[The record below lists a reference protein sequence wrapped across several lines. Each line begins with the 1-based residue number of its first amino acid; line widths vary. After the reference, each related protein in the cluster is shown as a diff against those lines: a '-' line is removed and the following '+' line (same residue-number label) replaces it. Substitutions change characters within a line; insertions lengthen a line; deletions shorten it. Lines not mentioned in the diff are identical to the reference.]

1 MNSRTST
8 VVGAA
13 PPSALAKALASRLL
27 HVTTPEAAEPATI
40 PPRRRTAGARIT
52 LTLAALGMLGPFTI
66 NTVFPAFS
74 QIGEEFGAS
83 DVVLQQLISVY
94 LASFAVMSVF
104 HGPLSDA
111 LGRKKV
117 MLAGLA
123 IYILAMFGAVFAS
136 GMGML
141 IALRVLQGVSAGA
154 ATIVSR
160 VVIRDLF
167 AGAEAQRLMAQVM
180 MIFALS
186 PVIAPMLGGW
196 LLLLGDWRWV
206 FAGVGIYGVVVMV
219 ATALMP
225 ESLPKENRIPLRV
238 GSVVGALWEVG
249 RSPALVRIALATAFG
264 FAAHFVFVAAAPI
277 IVVRLLGLG
286 EQDFWVLFGPL
297 IIGMMAGSYL
307 VGRAADAMD
316 RSRLITFGYVGTVIT
331 SVLNLVLVMVFP
343 DPSGQLDASLIPVLI
358 GPMLMSFT
366 ASLFFAPIQLEILD
380 LFPHQRGAAA
390 SLGTFFTLI
399 MNALLSGVIAP
410 LITGSLT
417 VVAVVALAYV
427 VVGSLLWAW
436 HLAERRRQPMRA
448 AAPL

>member
-1 MNSRTST
+1 M
-8 VVGAA
+8 
-13 PPSALAKALASRLL
+13 
-27 HVTTPEAAEPATI
+27 TTPEAADPATT

-66 NTVFPAFS
+66 NTVFPAFT

-123 IYILAMFGAVFAS
+123 IYILAMFGAIFAS

-141 IALRVLQGVSAGA
+141 IALRVLQGMSAGA

-206 FAGVGIYGVVVMV
+206 FAGVGLYGVLVMV

-225 ESLPKENRIPLRV
+225 ESLPKEARIPLRV

-249 RSPALVRIALATAFG
+249 RSPAMVRIALATAFG

-307 VGRAADAMD
+307 VGRAADVMD
-316 RSRLITFGYVGTVIT
+316 RSRLITFGYVGTVVT
-331 SVLNLVLVMVFP
+331 SVLNLVLVMAFP
-343 DPSGQLDASLIPVLI
+343 DPSGQLDASLIPVLV

-390 SLGTFFTLI
+390 SLGTFFTLL

-417 VVAVVALAYV
+417 VVAVVALGYV

-436 HLAERRRQPMRA
+436 HLAERRRQLLRI
-448 AAPL
+448 

>member
-1 MNSRTST
+1 M
-8 VVGAA
+8 
-13 PPSALAKALASRLL
+13 
-27 HVTTPEAAEPATI
+27 TTPEAADPATT
-40 PPRRRTAGARIT
+40 PKSRRTAGARIT

-66 NTVFPAFS
+66 NTVFPAFT
-74 QIGEEFGAS
+74 QIGNEFGAT

-123 IYILAMFGAVFAS
+123 IYILAMFGAIFAS

-141 IALRVLQGVSAGA
+141 IALRALQGMSAGA

-167 AGAEAQRLMAQVM
+167 AGAEAQRLMARVM

-206 FAGVGIYGVVVMV
+206 FVGVGLYGVLVMV
-219 ATALMP
+219 LTALMP
-225 ESLPKENRIPLRV
+225 ESLPKEARIPLRI
-238 GSVVGALWEVG
+238 GSVLGALWEVG
-249 RSPALVRIALATAFG
+249 RSLTMVRIALATAFG
-264 FAAHFVFVAAAPI
+264 FAAHFVYVAAAPI

-297 IIGMMAGSYL
+297 IIGMMAGSYV
-307 VGRAADAMD
+307 VGRAADVMD
-316 RSRLITFGYVGTVIT
+316 RTRLITLGYIGTVIT
-331 SVLNLVLVMVFP
+331 SVLNVVLVMAFP
-343 DPSGQLDASLIPVLI
+343 DPSGQLDATLVPVLA

-390 SLGTFFTLI
+390 SLGTFFTLV
-399 MNALLSGVIAP
+399 MNAMLSGVIAP
-410 LITGSLT
+410 LITGNLT
-417 VVAVVALAYV
+417 VVALTALGCVVI
-427 VVGSLLWAW
+427 GSLLWAW
-436 HLAERRRQPMRA
+436 HLADRRALIPTPPA
-448 AAPL
+448 

>member
-1 MNSRTST
+1 M
-8 VVGAA
+8 
-13 PPSALAKALASRLL
+13 
-27 HVTTPEAAEPATI
+27 TTPEAADPATT
-40 PPRRRTAGARIT
+40 PKSRRTAGARIT

-66 NTVFPAFS
+66 NTVFPAFT
-74 QIGEEFGAS
+74 QIGNEFGAT

-123 IYILAMFGAVFAS
+123 IYILAMFGAIFAS

-141 IALRVLQGVSAGA
+141 IALRALQGMSAGA

-167 AGAEAQRLMAQVM
+167 AGAEAQRLMARVM

-206 FAGVGIYGVVVMV
+206 FVGVGLYGVLVMV
-219 ATALMP
+219 LTALMP
-225 ESLPKENRIPLRV
+225 ESLPKEARIPLRI
-238 GSVVGALWEVG
+238 GSVLGALWEVG
-249 RSPALVRIALATAFG
+249 RSLTMVRIALATAFG
-264 FAAHFVFVAAAPI
+264 FAAHFVYVAAAPI

-297 IIGMMAGSYL
+297 IIGMMAGSYV
-307 VGRAADAMD
+307 VGRAADIMD
-316 RSRLITFGYVGTVIT
+316 RTRLITLGYIGTVIT
-331 SVLNLVLVMVFP
+331 SVLNVVLVMAFP
-343 DPSGQLDASLIPVLI
+343 DPSGQLDATLVPVLA

-390 SLGTFFTLI
+390 SLGTFFTLV
-399 MNALLSGVIAP
+399 MNAMLSGVIAP
-410 LITGSLT
+410 LITGNLT
-417 VVAVVALAYV
+417 VVALAALGCVVI
-427 VVGSLLWAW
+427 GSLLWAW
-436 HLAERRRQPMRA
+436 HLADRRALIPTPPA
-448 AAPL
+448 

>member
-1 MNSRTST
+1 
-8 VVGAA
+8 
-13 PPSALAKALASRLL
+13 
-27 HVTTPEAAEPATI
+27 
-40 PPRRRTAGARIT
+40 
-52 LTLAALGMLGPFTI
+52 MLGPFTI
-66 NTVFPAFS
+66 NTVFPAFT
-74 QIGEEFGAS
+74 QIGNEFGAT

-123 IYILAMFGAVFAS
+123 IYILAMFGAIFAS

-141 IALRVLQGVSAGA
+141 IALRALQGMSAGA

-167 AGAEAQRLMAQVM
+167 AGAEAQRLMARVM

-206 FAGVGIYGVVVMV
+206 FVGVGLYGVLVMV
-219 ATALMP
+219 LTALMP
-225 ESLPKENRIPLRV
+225 ESLPKEARIPLRI
-238 GSVVGALWEVG
+238 GSVLGALWEVG
-249 RSPALVRIALATAFG
+249 RSLTMVRIALATAFG
-264 FAAHFVFVAAAPI
+264 FAAHFVYVAAAPI

-286 EQDFWVLFGPL
+286 ERDFWVLFGPL
-297 IIGMMAGSYL
+297 IIGMMAGSYV
-307 VGRAADAMD
+307 VGRAADVMD
-316 RSRLITFGYVGTVIT
+316 RTRLITLGYIGTVIT
-331 SVLNLVLVMVFP
+331 SVLNVVLVMAFP
-343 DPSGQLDASLIPVLI
+343 DPSGQLDATLVPVLA

-390 SLGTFFTLI
+390 SLGTFFTLV
-399 MNALLSGVIAP
+399 MNAMLSGVIAP
-410 LITGSLT
+410 LITGNLT
-417 VVAVVALAYV
+417 VVALAALGCVVI
-427 VVGSLLWAW
+427 GSLLWAW
-436 HLAERRRQPMRA
+436 HLADRRALIPTPPA
-448 AAPL
+448 

>member
-1 MNSRTST
+1 M
-8 VVGAA
+8 
-13 PPSALAKALASRLL
+13 
-27 HVTTPEAAEPATI
+27 TTPEAADPATT
-40 PPRRRTAGARIT
+40 PKSRRTAGARIT

-66 NTVFPAFS
+66 NTVFPAFT
-74 QIGEEFGAS
+74 QIGNEFGAT

-123 IYILAMFGAVFAS
+123 IYILAMFGAIVAS

-141 IALRVLQGVSAGA
+141 IALRALQGMSAGA

-167 AGAEAQRLMAQVM
+167 AGAEAQRLMARVM

-206 FAGVGIYGVVVMV
+206 FVGVGLYGVLVMV
-219 ATALMP
+219 LTALMP
-225 ESLPKENRIPLRV
+225 ESLPKEARIPLRI
-238 GSVVGALWEVG
+238 GSVLGALWEVG
-249 RSPALVRIALATAFG
+249 RSLTMVRIALATAFG
-264 FAAHFVFVAAAPI
+264 FAAHFVYVAAAPI

-297 IIGMMAGSYL
+297 IIGMMAGSYV
-307 VGRAADAMD
+307 VGRAADVMD
-316 RSRLITFGYVGTVIT
+316 RTRLITLGYIGTVIT
-331 SVLNLVLVMVFP
+331 SVLNVVLVMAFP
-343 DPSGQLDASLIPVLI
+343 DPSGQLDATLVPVLA

-390 SLGTFFTLI
+390 SLGTFFTLV
-399 MNALLSGVIAP
+399 MNAMLSGVIAP
-410 LITGSLT
+410 LITGNLT
-417 VVAVVALAYV
+417 VVALAALGCVVI
-427 VVGSLLWAW
+427 GSLLWAW
-436 HLAERRRQPMRA
+436 HLADRRALIPTPPA
-448 AAPL
+448 

>member
-1 MNSRTST
+1 M
-8 VVGAA
+8 
-13 PPSALAKALASRLL
+13 
-27 HVTTPEAAEPATI
+27 TTPEAADPATT
-40 PPRRRTAGARIT
+40 PKSRRTAGARIT

-66 NTVFPAFS
+66 NTVFPAFT
-74 QIGEEFGAS
+74 QIGNEFGAT

-123 IYILAMFGAVFAS
+123 IYILAMFGAIFAS

-141 IALRVLQGVSAGA
+141 IALRALQGMSAGA

-167 AGAEAQRLMAQVM
+167 AGAEAQRLMARVM

-206 FAGVGIYGVVVMV
+206 FVGVGLYGVLVMV
-219 ATALMP
+219 LTALMP
-225 ESLPKENRIPLRV
+225 ESLPKEARIPLRI
-238 GSVVGALWEVG
+238 GSVLGALWEVG
-249 RSPALVRIALATAFG
+249 RSLTMVRIALATAFG
-264 FAAHFVFVAAAPI
+264 FAAHFVYVAAAPI

-286 EQDFWVLFGPL
+286 ERDFWVLFGPL
-297 IIGMMAGSYL
+297 IIGMMAGSYV
-307 VGRAADAMD
+307 VGRAADIMD
-316 RSRLITFGYVGTVIT
+316 RTRLITLGYIGTVIT
-331 SVLNLVLVMVFP
+331 SVLNVVLVMAFP
-343 DPSGQLDASLIPVLI
+343 DPSGQLDATLVPVLA

-390 SLGTFFTLI
+390 SLGTFFTLV
-399 MNALLSGVIAP
+399 MNAMLSGVIAP
-410 LITGSLT
+410 LITGNLT
-417 VVAVVALAYV
+417 VVALTALGCVVI
-427 VVGSLLWAW
+427 GSLLWAW
-436 HLAERRRQPMRA
+436 HLADRRALIPTPPA
-448 AAPL
+448 

>member
-1 MNSRTST
+1 M
-8 VVGAA
+8 
-13 PPSALAKALASRLL
+13 
-27 HVTTPEAAEPATI
+27 TTPEAADPATT
-40 PPRRRTAGARIT
+40 PKSRRTAGARIT

-66 NTVFPAFS
+66 NTVFPAFT
-74 QIGEEFGAS
+74 QIGNEFGAT

-123 IYILAMFGAVFAS
+123 IYILAMFGAIVAS

-141 IALRVLQGVSAGA
+141 IALRALQGMSAGA

-167 AGAEAQRLMAQVM
+167 AGAEAQRLMARVM

-206 FAGVGIYGVVVMV
+206 FVGVGLYGVLVMV
-219 ATALMP
+219 LTALMP
-225 ESLPKENRIPLRV
+225 ESLPKEARIPLRI
-238 GSVVGALWEVG
+238 GSVLGALWEVG
-249 RSPALVRIALATAFG
+249 RSLTMVRIALATAFG
-264 FAAHFVFVAAAPI
+264 FAAHFVYVAAAPI

-297 IIGMMAGSYL
+297 IIGMMAGSYV
-307 VGRAADAMD
+307 VGRAADVMD
-316 RSRLITFGYVGTVIT
+316 RTRLITLGYIGTVIT
-331 SVLNLVLVMVFP
+331 SVLNVVLVMAFP
-343 DPSGQLDASLIPVLI
+343 DPSGQLDATLVPVLA

-390 SLGTFFTLI
+390 SLGTFFTLV
-399 MNALLSGVIAP
+399 MNAMLSGVIAP
-410 LITGSLT
+410 LITGNLT
-417 VVAVVALAYV
+417 VVALTALGCVVI
-427 VVGSLLWAW
+427 GSLLWAW
-436 HLAERRRQPMRA
+436 HLADRRALIPTPPA
-448 AAPL
+448 

>member
-1 MNSRTST
+1 
-8 VVGAA
+8 
-13 PPSALAKALASRLL
+13 
-27 HVTTPEAAEPATI
+27 
-40 PPRRRTAGARIT
+40 
-52 LTLAALGMLGPFTI
+52 MLGPFTI
-66 NTVFPAFS
+66 NTVFPAFT
-74 QIGEEFGAS
+74 QIGDEFGAS
-83 DVVLQQLISVY
+83 DLTLQQLISVY

-111 LGRKKV
+111 LGRKTV
-117 MLAGLA
+117 MLTGLV
-123 IYILAMFGAVFAS
+123 IYILAMFGAALAG

-167 AGAEAQRLMAQVM
+167 AGAEAQRLMARVM
-180 MIFALS
+180 MIFAIA
-186 PVIAPMLGGW
+186 PVLAPMLGGW

-206 FAGVGIYGVVVMV
+206 FTGVGLYGVLVLVL
-219 ATALMP
+219 TALMP
-225 ESLPKENRIPLRV
+225 ESLPKEARIPLRL
-238 GSVVGALWEVG
+238 GSVLGSLWEVG
-249 RSPALVRIALATAFG
+249 RSPTLVRIALATAFG

-297 IIGMMAGSYL
+297 ILGMMAGSL
-307 VGRAADAMD
+307 VVGRAADAMD
-316 RSRLITFGYVGTVIT
+316 RTRLITLGYLGTLVT
-331 SVLNLVLVMVFP
+331 SVLNLVLVLAFP
-343 DPSGQLDASLIPVLI
+343 DPSGSLDATLIPVLV

-366 ASLFFAPIQLEILD
+366 ASLFFAPMQLEILD
-380 LFPHQRGAAA
+380 LFPRQRGAAA
-390 SLGTFFTLI
+390 SLGTFFTLV

-417 VVAVVALAYV
+417 VVAIAALAYV

-436 HLAERRRQPMRA
+436 HLAGPRESATQAVPV
-448 AAPL
+448 

>member
-1 MNSRTST
+1 M
-8 VVGAA
+8 
-13 PPSALAKALASRLL
+13 
-27 HVTTPEAAEPATI
+27 TTPEAADPATT
-40 PPRRRTAGARIT
+40 PKSRRTAGARIT

-66 NTVFPAFS
+66 NTVFPAFT
-74 QIGEEFGAS
+74 QIGNEFGAT

-123 IYILAMFGAVFAS
+123 IYILAMFGAIFAS

-141 IALRVLQGVSAGA
+141 IALRALQGMSAGA

-167 AGAEAQRLMAQVM
+167 AGAEAQRLMARVM

-206 FAGVGIYGVVVMV
+206 FVGVGLYGVLVMV
-219 ATALMP
+219 LTALMP
-225 ESLPKENRIPLRV
+225 ESLPKEARIPLRI
-238 GSVVGALWEVG
+238 GSVLGALWEVG
-249 RSPALVRIALATAFG
+249 RSLTMVRIALATAFG
-264 FAAHFVFVAAAPI
+264 FAAHFVYVAAAPI

-297 IIGMMAGSYL
+297 IIGMMAGSYV
-307 VGRAADAMD
+307 VGRAADIMD
-316 RSRLITFGYVGTVIT
+316 RTRLITLGYIGTVIT
-331 SVLNLVLVMVFP
+331 SVLNVVLVMAFP
-343 DPSGQLDASLIPVLI
+343 DPSGQLDATLVPVLA

-390 SLGTFFTLI
+390 SLGTFFTLV
-399 MNALLSGVIAP
+399 MNAMLSGVIAP
-410 LITGSLT
+410 LITGNLT
-417 VVAVVALAYV
+417 VVALTALGCVVI
-427 VVGSLLWAW
+427 GSLLWAW
-436 HLAERRRQPMRA
+436 HLADRRALIPTPPA
-448 AAPL
+448 

>member
-1 MNSRTST
+1 
-8 VVGAA
+8 
-13 PPSALAKALASRLL
+13 
-27 HVTTPEAAEPATI
+27 
-40 PPRRRTAGARIT
+40 
-52 LTLAALGMLGPFTI
+52 
-66 NTVFPAFS
+66 VFPAFT
-74 QIGEEFGAS
+74 QIGEELGAS
-83 DVVLQQLISVY
+83 NVVLQQLISVY

-117 MLAGLA
+117 MLVGLA

-141 IALRVLQGVSAGA
+141 IALRVLQGMSAGA

-206 FAGVGIYGVVVMV
+206 FVGVGIYGVLVMV

-225 ESLPKENRIPLRV
+225 ESLPKEARIPLRV
-238 GSVVGALWEVG
+238 GSVVGSLWEVG
-249 RSPALVRIALATAFG
+249 RSPAMVRIALATAFG

-307 VGRAADAMD
+307 VGRAADAME
-316 RSRLITFGYVGTVIT
+316 RTRLITLGYLGTVVT

-343 DPSGQLDASLIPVLI
+343 DPSGQLDVSLLPVLV

-390 SLGTFFTLI
+390 SLGTFFTLV

-417 VVAVVALAYV
+417 VVAVVALGYV

-436 HLAERRRQPMRA
+436 HLAESRRRPMRA

>member
-141 IALRVLQGVSAGA
+141 IALRVLQGMSAGA

>member
-1 MNSRTST
+1 M
-8 VVGAA
+8 
-13 PPSALAKALASRLL
+13 
-27 HVTTPEAAEPATI
+27 TTPEAADPATT
-40 PPRRRTAGARIT
+40 PKSRRTAGARIT

-66 NTVFPAFS
+66 NTVFPAFT
-74 QIGEEFGAS
+74 QIGNEFGAT

-123 IYILAMFGAVFAS
+123 IYILAMFGAIFAS

-141 IALRVLQGVSAGA
+141 IALRALQGMSAGA

-167 AGAEAQRLMAQVM
+167 AGAEAQRLMARVM

-206 FAGVGIYGVVVMV
+206 FVGVGLYGVLVMV
-219 ATALMP
+219 LTALMP
-225 ESLPKENRIPLRV
+225 ESLPKEARIPLRI
-238 GSVVGALWEVG
+238 GSVLGALWEVG
-249 RSPALVRIALATAFG
+249 RSLTMVRIALATAFG
-264 FAAHFVFVAAAPI
+264 FAAHFVYVAAAPI

-286 EQDFWVLFGPL
+286 ERDFWVLFGPL
-297 IIGMMAGSYL
+297 IIGMMAGSYV
-307 VGRAADAMD
+307 VGRAADVMD
-316 RSRLITFGYVGTVIT
+316 RTRLITLGYIGTVIT
-331 SVLNLVLVMVFP
+331 SVLNVVLVMAFP
-343 DPSGQLDASLIPVLI
+343 DPSGQLDATLVPVLA

-390 SLGTFFTLI
+390 SLGTFFTLV
-399 MNALLSGVIAP
+399 MNAMLSGVIAP
-410 LITGSLT
+410 LITGNLT
-417 VVAVVALAYV
+417 VVALAALGCVVI
-427 VVGSLLWAW
+427 GSLLWAW
-436 HLAERRRQPMRA
+436 HLADRRALIPTPPA
-448 AAPL
+448 